1 MNEAHVDLKIRI
13 RAINK
18 DRQMYPVEAK
28 VVSPSTG
35 STFFGDGWFDL
46 DEQGLAQDKLDLEE
60 YGKRL
65 YSDLFDGPLDDAYN
79 QALTYAH
86 LETDGRLRVRLQIDR
101 DAAELH
107 SVRWETLHSRSEQQ
121 LEPVA
126 TNTQTPFSRY
136 TALSIADA
144 PPGEYPI
151 KILYAVANPAD
162 IDEWD
167 MARVDVETEIRN
179 MLAACADL
187 QRMGLI
193 EVTVMPGQSE
203 KELPKRF
210 IKAIKSSLGEEGL
223 ISGPTSLKNL
233 KSVLDQFHIF
243 HFLGHGRFKK
253 VSHRKDSSPERDRAG
268 TETEIYQAALFLE
281 SDEESEAGSVDLVD
295 DETFTEALSALDSSL
310 KLIFLA
316 SCETARVDG
325 DRRQGSPLVGLAP
338 RLVANGTPAVIAMQD
353 VIEMKA
359 AREITA
365 SFYSH
370 LFLHGQVDRA
380 LNQARYQVHDHEKA
394 GWSVPVLFLRQTT
407 LFEAEPVRLV
417 MEKIH
422 RAGRLKFRPLP
433 IEVAHLVGP
442 QEAGNIQRYSDG
454 SAVTLG
460 ILDAVGTVFAEG
472 ALSGE
477 ATGGQEN
484 GPGKASGM
492 AEETKF
498 ALLIGRPGGTKT
510 TQLDNI
516 ARYTVRKSLAT
527 DSRRKVVPV
536 FVDLADYHI
545 ATAGAGSRL
554 EQMVFQV
561 LRYHWPDLTFEELQK
576 RLEGDYGSSVFRLLL
591 DASSGISSHHRHV
604 VWEAIREFARQYP
617 RQQYILTL
625 DRRYYD
631 SDSLDMA
638 SDILIMQPLSR
649 RRVEEYLLTSGRP
662 ANEVLCR
669 ELSGK
674 HLFDLAASP
683 WVLIKMIEQ
692 AGSNIFPK
700 SRAEVLQGIFQQ
712 MLAEQFPENDNR
724 REWAE
729 ESLYR
734 LAYQMYQ
741 QRDRMWG
748 EEEVFAIMADVRQ
761 YRDYSLDSIYTALI
775 ECGILARTVP
785 ANVRFSRRGLQA
797 YCCAEAIARM
807 EFEERYHVID
817 DITASLGRLTRLRW
831 WEPVLIL
838 LSGLVDNPNDL
849 LKAIDFGIDMTEGQQ
864 LFVMARCL
872 LEIDS
877 KRVDSTVRDNV
888 INALIWRLHGETERR
903 VDRRA
908 RAAGFLGQLAATAAA
923 DNLARIALGVDLP
936 EEARHSESAVLQPGI
951 FQKEPNDI
959 PGAGDS
965 LVRLEAALALSE
977 IMSVQSAELKEIAS
991 EYTES
996 GYEVVAE
1003 LLAVLE
1009 LWMKND
1015 IDGLAKRLHCPT
1027 DYPGIR
1033 AISGYAL
1040 GNIATAEANEVLIDA
1055 FLMAG
1060 VANEPHKAN
1069 ESGETSGPGETS
1081 EPGETDEPPTPDNL
1095 RWALTEA
1102 LTLLDSAEIAKR
1114 IILPLLDESPTRD
1127 QEAIDP
1133 LIWERRSAY
1142 YPYLVYLIGRIRSQE
1157 PIILEFLHNRVNQP
1171 GKLPI
1176 LLGAV
1181 KALGT
1186 LYAVEYQQ
1194 QFIKIAMGE
1203 FPKWIA
1209 LKTEQEE
1216 IWLRRVAIEALGH
1229 IGDQGCIQQLQAKRE
1244 NWPPE
1249 LERALYLASQEIDWR
1264 LDYQPKR

>member
-1 MNEAHVDLKIRI
+1 MNEVHVDLKIRI
-13 RAINK
+13 RALNK
-18 DRQMYPVEAK
+18 DEQMYPVEAE
-28 VVSPSTG
+28 VISPSKG
-35 STFFGDGWFDL
+35 STFFRDGWFDL
-46 DEQGLAQDKLDLEE
+46 NEQGLAQDKLDLER

-65 YSDLFDGPLDDAYN
+65 YNDLFDGPVNDAYN

-86 LETDGRLRVRLQIDR
+86 LETAGRLRLRLVIDR
-101 DAAELH
+101 AAAELH
-107 SVRWETLHSRSEQQ
+107 SVRWETLHSESEQQ
-121 LEPVA
+121 LEPIA

-136 TALSIADA
+136 TELRITDA
-144 PPGEYPI
+144 TPGEYPI

-162 IDEWD
+162 IDEWN

-179 MLAACADL
+179 MLATCADL

-193 EVTVMPGQSE
+193 ELTVMPGQSE
-203 KELPKRF
+203 KELPKKLINA
-210 IKAIKSSLGEEGL
+210 IKASLGEEGL

-233 KSVLDQFHIF
+233 KSVLEQFHIF

-253 VSHRKDSSPERDRAG
+253 VRRRKDNSLERDGAG
-268 TETEIYQAALFLE
+268 EPAAGEAAAGEAEEERYQAALFLE
-281 SDEESEAGSVDLVD
+281 SDEEGVAGSVDLVD
-295 DETFTEALSALDSSL
+295 DETFTEALSAKDSSL
-310 KLIFLA
+310 KLVFLA

-325 DRRQGSPLVGLAP
+325 DQRQGSPLVGLAP
-338 RLVANGTPAVIAMQD
+338 RLVANGIPAVIAMQD

-380 LNQARYQVHDHEKA
+380 LNQARYQVHDHEEA
-394 GWSVPVLFLRQTT
+394 SWSVPVLYLRQAT

-422 RAGRLKFRPLP
+422 RAGRQEFRPLP

-442 QEAGNIQRYSDG
+442 QKAGNVQRYSNG

-472 ALSGE
+472 ALSGAADAGE
-477 ATGGQEN
+477 ED
-484 GPGKASGM
+484 GPGQAAGVGEK
-492 AEETKF
+492 TKF
-498 ALLIGRPGGTKT
+498 VLLVGRPGGNKT
-510 TQLDNI
+510 AQLDNI
-516 ARYTVRKSLAT
+516 ARYTVRKSLLP

-536 FVDLADYHI
+536 FVDLADYHV
-545 ATAGAGSRL
+545 AAAGAGSRI

-561 LRYHWPDLTFEELQK
+561 LRHHWPDLTFEELRK
-576 RLEGDYGSSVFRLLL
+576 RLEGRYGSSVFRLLL
-591 DASSGISSHHRHV
+591 DGSSGMSRQHRHM
-604 VWEAIREFARQYP
+604 VWEAIREFAKQYP

-631 SDSLDMA
+631 SGRLDMV
-638 SDILIMQPLSR
+638 SDILVMQPLSR
-649 RRVEEYLLTSGRP
+649 RRVEEYLLTSGKP

-669 ELSGK
+669 ELTAK

-692 AGSNIFPK
+692 AGNNLFPN

-741 QRDRMWG
+741 HRDRIWD
-748 EEEVFAIMADVRQ
+748 EEQVFVIMADVRQ
-761 YRDYSLDSIYTALI
+761 YRDYSLDSIYTALVD
-775 ECGILARTVP
+775 CGILARTVP
-785 ANVRFSRRGLQA
+785 ASVRFSRRGLQA

-807 EFEERYHVID
+807 DFEERYHVID

-849 LKAIDFGIDMTEGQQ
+849 LKAIDYGIDMTEGQQ

-872 LEIDS
+872 LEIDA

-888 INALIWRLHGETERR
+888 INALIWRLYGETERR
-903 VDRRA
+903 VNRRA
-908 RAAGFLGQLAATAAA
+908 RAAGFLGQLNAIAAA
-923 DNLARIALGVDLP
+923 DNLARIALGVDSP
-936 EEARHSESAVLQPGI
+936 EEARHSESAGLLPGTLQN
-951 FQKEPNDI
+951 EPNDI

-965 LVRLEAALALSE
+965 LVRLEAAMALAE
-977 IMSVQSAELKEIAS
+977 IMSAQSAELKEIAS
-991 EYTES
+991 DYTES
-996 GYEVVAE
+996 GYTVVAE

-1015 IDGLAKRLHCPT
+1015 VDGLARRLHCPA
-1027 DYPGIR
+1027 DHPGIR
-1033 AISGYAL
+1033 AISSYAL
-1040 GNIATAEANEVLIDA
+1040 GNIATSEANEVLIDA

-1060 VANEPHKAN
+1060 VANEPG
-1069 ESGETSGPGETS
+1069 ESS
-1081 EPGETDEPPTPDNL
+1081 EPPSPANL
-1095 RWALTEA
+1095 RWALTES
-1102 LTLLDSAEIAKR
+1102 LTLLDSAEVVRR

-1127 QEAIDP
+1127 QESIDM

-1157 PIILEFLHNRVNQP
+1157 PIILEFLHNRISQP
-1171 GKLPI
+1171 GELPI
-1176 LLGAV
+1176 LLGAM

-1186 LYAVEYQQ
+1186 LYAVDYQQ
-1194 QFIKIAMGE
+1194 HFIEIAMGE
-1203 FPKWIA
+1203 FPGWIV
-1209 LKTEQEE
+1209 LKSEQEE

-1229 IGDQGCIQQLQAKRE
+1229 IGDQGCIQQLQARRK

-1249 LERALYLASQEIDWR
+1249 LERALYLASQEIDWCFE
-1264 LDYQPKR
+1264 YEPKR